1 MKACLQ
7 SKTSNQQRK
16 TFSMS
21 LIGREVVLGVGGGI
35 AAYKSCELLRRLQ
48 DRGYSVTVVPTP
60 ASLNFVGKATWEALS
75 GRPVNTQVWE
85 NVHTVPHIAIA
96 EKANFFLIAPA
107 TADLIARL
115 AAGRA
120 DDLLTNLVLASDVPK
135 MLVPAMHPSMW
146 LDPATV
152 SNVHTLKERGFIV
165 MEPEVGRLTGNDI
178 GPGRFPE
185 VPSILEQFD
194 ELTGNI
200 QDFKGKHVL
209 VTAGGTRE
217 AIDPVRFIGNKS
229 SGKQGVAIAL
239 AARDRGARVH
249 LIAAN
254 FDTTALNGIE
264 ITKVESAADMQQ
276 VLTQQFPL
284 CDVLIMSAAVADA
297 RPKIMSLEKIKK
309 ALLGSIEL
317 EENPDLLAS
326 VAASKKGQLIIGFAA
341 ETKDHLQEARRK
353 LEAKGLDMIYVND
366 VSGGAIFGQDQTMG
380 TILLRNDAD
389 IAVKEVSKDALGNLL
404 LDQAIR
410 QLG

>member
-1 MKACLQ
+1 
-7 SKTSNQQRK
+7 
-16 TFSMS
+16 MS
-21 LIGREVVLGVGGGI
+21 LKGREVVLGVGGGI

-48 DRGYSVTVVPTP
+48 DRGYAVTVVPTP
-60 ASLNFVGKATWEALS
+60 SSLNFVGSATWEALS
-75 GRPVNTQVWE
+75 GRPVYTQVWE
-85 NVHTVPHIAIA
+85 NVHTVPHIAVA
-96 EKANFFLIAPA
+96 ESASFFLIAPA

-120 DDLLTNLVLASDVPK
+120 DDLLTNLVLASDAPK

-152 SNVHTLKERGFIV
+152 ANVLTLRSRGFVV
-165 MEPEVGRLTGNDI
+165 MDPEVGRLTGKDI

-185 VPSILEQFD
+185 VPSILEKFD
-194 ELTGNI
+194 ALTGNI
-200 QDFKGKHVL
+200 QDFKGKRVL

-239 AARDRGARVH
+239 AARDRGASVH

-254 FDTTALNGIE
+254 FDTSALDGIE
-264 ITKVESAADMQQ
+264 ISKVESAADMQQ

-297 RPKIMSLEKIKK
+297 RPKNMSFEKIKK

-326 VAASKKGQLIIGFAA
+326 LTASKNGQLIIGFAA

-353 LEAKGLDMIYVND
+353 LETKG
-366 VSGGAIFGQDQTMG
+366 
-380 TILLRNDAD
+380 
-389 IAVKEVSKDALGNLL
+389 
-404 LDQAIR
+404 
-410 QLG
+410 